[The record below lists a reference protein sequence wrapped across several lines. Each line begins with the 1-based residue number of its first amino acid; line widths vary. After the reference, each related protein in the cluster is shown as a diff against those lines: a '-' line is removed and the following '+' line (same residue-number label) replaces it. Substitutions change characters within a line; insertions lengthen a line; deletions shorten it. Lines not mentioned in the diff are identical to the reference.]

1 MCIIGGRKTY
11 KCPHLNPRKIYRNLQ
26 LQQNNKQMQKFCE
39 YVHFLISAKLFDV
52 EDYKMSKV
60 MFFSRKMIINALEKV
75 HMEKKKNKSSRL
87 V

>member
-1 MCIIGGRKTY
+1 
-11 KCPHLNPRKIYRNLQ
+11 
-26 LQQNNKQMQKFCE
+26 MQKFCK

>member
-75 HMEKKKNKSSRL
+75 HMEKRIKVQGWSS
-87 V
+87 